1 MRITFQRGNHRLL
14 TLLQMLGIAIR
25 VVTTTATAFD
35 MTEDTGRKTIA
46 VELECKVVATRNGNK
61 KQLEAF

>member
-1 MRITFQRGNHRLL
+1 MRITSQHGNNRLL

-25 VVTTTATAFD
+25 VVTTTATAFA

-46 VELECKVVATRNGNK
+46 VKLYAR
-61 KQLEAF
+61 